1 MDEVKVL
8 SETTTNS
15 ASLDTALRC
24 AILRHG
30 RSMMRIALGIKVLP
44 APGGLRR
51 SPELFARGFPGI
63 ASREGTWTR
72 NSNALVSTWFG
83 EIDGGETLRE
93 AS

>member
-30 RSMMRIALGIKVLP
+30 RSMMRIALGQIKVLP
-44 APGGLRR
+44 APGGLKKKPRT
-51 SPELFARGFPGI
+51 LCPGLPLESHPGKEPGHVI
-63 ASREGTWTR
+63 P
-72 NSNALVSTWFG
+72 
-83 EIDGGETLRE
+83 TL
-93 AS
+93 